1 LAPIDRIRQALKD
14 PKRISAFERALAA
27 FADRLEEVTT
37 GNESAEPS
45 FAARFNSGL
54 FIEARV
60 ERDERFH
67 A

>member
-1 LAPIDRIRQALKD
+1 LAPLDRIRQALKD
-14 PKRISAFERALAA
+14 PERIAA
-27 FADRLEEVTT
+27 FDRAFAAYADRIEQIAN
-37 GNESAEPS
+37 GNVSAEPLLG
-45 FAARFNSGL
+45 ARFNSGK